1 MRLPD
6 CPPNCGGC
14 FFKTQTY
21 EEELVFKQE
30 LLREWFEPFSFIPKI
45 LPSPHRFGY
54 RTRMDFLCFNNKI
67 GLRKQG
73 VYNSIVDLDKCLILN
88 DRMNNTFS
96 KARELLLKYKKYF
109 YDIDSHKGIIRYLT
123 IRGFDQVMVSITLA
137 SEELISDLKRD
148 FSVLIKDKIVDS
160 VYFLLNNSWSDVAFG
175 SEIDFI
181 GKEYITIDY
190 GNPNYN
196 NPDGDHNN
204 YKFIIKPNVFF
215 QSNYFVAKLCYDF
228 IRENVDEGSD
238 VLELYSGTSTIG
250 IFISKK
256 ARSVRGVENNKENI
270 RVALDNIRLNKVN
283 NVKVVDSDV
292 KVFLR
297 KPFKEDT
304 LIVDPPRSGLGKNI
318 IRKILWRKPNKII
331 YMSCNPK
338 TMIKDLKQLLKK
350 YDVVNHK
357 TFDMFPRTRH
367 LEVIVVLEKKHS

>member
-1 MRLPD
+1 MRLLN
-6 CPPNCGGC
+6 CPSNCGGC

-30 LLREWFEPFSFIPKI
+30 LLREWFEPFGFIPKI
-45 LPSPHRFGY
+45 LPSPHCFGY

-73 VYNSIVDLDKCLILN
+73 VYNSVVDLDKCLLLN
-88 DRMNNTFS
+88 DRMNNAFS

-137 SEELISDLKRD
+137 SEELVSDLKRD
-148 FSVLIKDKIVDS
+148 FSVLIKDRVVDS

-181 GKEYITIDY
+181 GNEYITINYDDY
-190 GNPNYN
+190 N
-196 NPDGDHNN
+196 
-204 YKFIIKPNVFF
+204 FIIKPNVFF

-228 IRENVDEGSD
+228 IRENINNGSD

-256 ARSVRGVENNKENI
+256 ARSVRGVENNKDNI
-270 RVALDNIRLNKVN
+270 KVALDNVR
-283 NVKVVDSDV
+283 
-292 KVFLR
+292 
-297 KPFKEDT
+297 
-304 LIVDPPRSGLGKNI
+304 
-318 IRKILWRKPNKII
+318 
-331 YMSCNPK
+331 
-338 TMIKDLKQLLKK
+338 
-350 YDVVNHK
+350 
-357 TFDMFPRTRH
+357 
-367 LEVIVVLEKKHS
+367 